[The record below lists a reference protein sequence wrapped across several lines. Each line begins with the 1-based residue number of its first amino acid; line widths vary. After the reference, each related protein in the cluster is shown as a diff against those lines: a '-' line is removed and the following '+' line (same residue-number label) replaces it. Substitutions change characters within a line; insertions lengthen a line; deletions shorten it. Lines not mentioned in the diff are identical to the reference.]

1 MLFIAVLLVRNSISS
16 LNFPYDLAG
25 KTHGA
30 HMRHCQEVA
39 HIASNYTVLCNGLWS
54 GDFKDFEDS
63 PKKISLVISL
73 CQEDLRLL
81 NNAAAE
87 LSLHSA
93 TVYSK
98 CGREQMGERFLSE
111 LGDLPGGSRVINLP
125 NVGRIDHTIAYH
137 ISNLKHG
144 DDDEVTLFLK
154 DSVFHVHQLG
164 WSMLP
169 FETVV
174 ATAAGPFGF
183 ACVLK
188 PGLNVHSDGKQDASG
203 KTMSIWHDSYILQRF
218 HMTEYDNHKYGKVD
232 LADFKADI
240 TFSQWLESLDVS
252 FPSTLVPVCY
262 GGNFA
267 AKTSNMLRSQNAT
280 RQMVRSLSR
289 GDNIEEGHFAE
300 RTWASLIMSRV
311 PLDIM
316 KQLQCMVLGIRPV
329 HDMVGSTVGCDTQCT
344 GASVLN

>member
-1 MLFIAVLLVRNSISS
+1 MAVLLVGNSISS
-16 LNFPYDLAG
+16 LNFPHELTG
-25 KTHGA
+25 KTHIA
-30 HMRHCQEVA
+30 HTRHYQKVA
-39 HIASNYTVLCNGLWS
+39 HVASNYTVLCDGLWS
-54 GDFKDFEDS
+54 GNFKDFEGS
-63 PKKISLVISL
+63 PTKISLVVSL

-81 NNAAAE
+81 NSAVAE
-87 LSLHSA
+87 LSLYSA

-111 LGDLPGGSRVINLP
+111 LGDLPGRSRVITLP

-137 ISNLKHG
+137 ISNLKH

-154 DSVFHVHQLG
+154 DSVFQVHQLG
-164 WSMLP
+164 WSTLP

-174 ATAAGPFGF
+174 AAAAGPFGF

-188 PGLNVHSDGKQDASG
+188 PGLNYHSNGSRDASG
-203 KTMSIWHDSYILQRF
+203 KRMSIWHDSYVLQRF
-218 HMTEYDNHKYGKVD
+218 HMTEYDNHKYGMMD
-232 LADFKADI
+232 LADFKADM
-240 TFSQWLESLDVS
+240 TFSQWLESVDVS
-252 FPSTLVPVCY
+252 FPSTMVPVCY

-280 RQMVRSLSR
+280 KKMVRTLSR

-300 RTWASLIMSRV
+300 RTWAALIMSRV
-311 PLDIM
+311 PLHIV

-329 HDMVGSTVGCDTQCT
+329 HDMVGSTVGCDTRCN
-344 GASVLN
+344 GAFVLS